1 MQDTEKITGDILR
14 ELEELNKLG
23 ESEKENAIVFTNGG
37 GSYMTLCCC

>member
-1 MQDTEKITGDILR
+1 MQDKEKITGDILK

-37 GSYMTLCCC
+37 GTCFTMCC